1 MQFLPFAA
9 ILLVFYFLI
18 IRPQQK
24 RQKEQRAMLEALKK
38 GDTVV
43 TQGGIIG
50 KISKLEDLEAVID
63 VGEGMKLRVLR
74 AMIVDVRGKP
84 QPAAANDSKAS

>member
-1 MQFLPFAA
+1 MGKF
-9 ILLVFYFLI
+9 
-18 IRPQQK
+18 
-24 RQKEQRAMLEALKK
+24 
-38 GDTVV
+38 
-43 TQGGIIG
+43 